1 MSDIFDDLLGLAVFT
16 MYALAWAVGIG
27 IGCYVAVTTGAWW
40 MLLVA
45 AALVAIPAKIWWDTS
60 G

>member
-1 MSDIFDDLLGLAVFT
+1 MSDGFGLAEFLFA
-16 MYALAWAVGIG
+16 MYALVWAVGIG
-27 IGCYVAVTTGAWW
+27 IGCYVAVTTGAWG